1 MADFAKLSIDKALE
15 RLIMSTEKQKIIL
28 KREQEMAAE
37 ELLIGQDVMAIFPT
51 GFGKR
56 KN

>member
-28 KREQEMAAE
+28 KREQEMAAK
-37 ELLIGQDVMAIFPT
+37 ELLVGQDVMAIFPT

>member
-37 ELLIGQDVMAIFPT
+37 ELLVGQDVMAIFPT

>member
-1 MADFAKLSIDKALE
+1 MADKALE
-15 RLIMSTEKQKIIL
+15 REKQKIIL
-28 KREQEMAAE
+28 KREQEMDVK
-37 ELLIGQDVMAIFPT
+37 ELLVGHDVMAILQT